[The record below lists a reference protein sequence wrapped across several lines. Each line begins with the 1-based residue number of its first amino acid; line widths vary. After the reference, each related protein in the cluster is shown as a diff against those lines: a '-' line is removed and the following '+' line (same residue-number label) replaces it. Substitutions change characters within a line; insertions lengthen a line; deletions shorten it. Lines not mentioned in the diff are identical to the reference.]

1 MCVIYLKKKRVLS
14 WLLSRPASCH
24 VKSGKFCKASRSSCP
39 LLTDNYCAWMRMAS
53 QTQTASCKRSRA
65 CPLPASPL
73 PWQLICLAALL
84 RSYFCS
90 TKGTKRIYS
99 RYRYINWYKCT
110 HTYSMY
116 SWILLICHF
125 FSCFSGAFSG
135 VSTAHLLDL
144 KHATPLG
151 DQTRCFSYLQ
161 PSGPV
166 SAHLSTNKVQQSST
180 KPGNRKGSSVIN
192 LIKYR
197 WCLPGFTMVYLLKLV
212 ILHGYVK

>member
-1 MCVIYLKKKRVLS
+1 MHACVCVIYKSVLS
-14 WLLSRPASCH
+14 WLWSRPASCH
-24 VKSGKFCKASRSSCP
+24 VKSGKFCKA
-39 LLTDNYCAWMRMAS
+39 
-53 QTQTASCKRSRA
+53 TQTASCKRSRA

-73 PWQLICLAALL
+73 PWQLICLASLL

-90 TKGTKRIYS
+90 TKGTNRIYS

-116 SWILLICHF
+116 SWILLICRF

-135 VSTAHLLDL
+135 VSIAHLLDL

-166 SAHLSTNKVQQSST
+166 ALHISAPTKFNEVQQNQET
-180 KPGNRKGSSVIN
+180 EREV
-192 LIKYR
+192 L
-197 WCLPGFTMVYLLKLV
+197 
-212 ILHGYVK
+212 